1 MDLESALFTVLP
13 HGLFRG
19 EHDIL
24 RASVFVAPRLS
35 TGGVGERP
43 LGDYDLFRS
52 WPDLVPDLDLQLEFD
67 GVAVVPAKA
76 DPDAPSPDRDIF
88 DTVFTDEI
96 AVHDHSLTDLST
108 HTWHSYP
115 AAHIAHTVLDSYRAV
130 GLASPEAMPPVTTGP
145 LADLVAEIGRVGSE
159 PASDD
164 KLLDRLRETEH
175 SQLDLDRSRRYV
187 PSSAYTTSRQRF
199 TAANRFYDRY
209 RGTTRLRDEM
219 GTAGTPV
226 PPPPTPPRIDLHA
239 YLGALGDYPE
249 LLRRLGLVLDV
260 IVERPPAL
268 KEHGRVRL
276 VVGNPVADFMG
287 HEGTRPWTNY
297 VLRDPLF
304 VARPRHERYLRDGQ
318 LDFHT
323 ERLFVE
329 QIDIDGSALKL
340 IHAASSMHA
349 TRLYLTS
356 GAPQGTMT
364 ADEGSLPALRSN
376 GFTVVHRDRVES
388 VVEQTDRAVLAQA
401 AVTADVAPD
410 LFAEDVTRGYRLD
423 VDRDGSGFRT
433 LCAREGRYAVR
444 QADGTLVPI
453 PLPPDEGYVKG
464 ASTTSVPGDPDV
476 YLHEAMA
483 SWGGWSVVAG
493 RPGHTVTTEE
503 TLDTSDPVPTASPD
517 VPLVTSFRAQP
528 GSLTPLRFGS
538 TYRLRGRTVDL
549 AGNSVDDKAL
559 DEQAP
564 SDPQTFRRWEPV
576 PHPVV
581 LPHRDYGEG
590 ESQLRLVVRS
600 TLGLT
605 PKQWAALPRITALAA
620 HSDPDTA
627 YLTDDSRWLAPPKT
641 SQQMAELHGGFDAAF
656 GPGAGAAA
664 VDAAY
669 DLAVRESGELPD
681 KPDRTPLVTPYLP
694 DMSSRGASLRALPGT
709 PSGSAHVQ
717 AWPSEDNGGPW
728 HDRQPFRLEVV
739 EGSGPPKWDADDRV
753 LRVFLPQAELARV
766 QLSSGVAAR
775 DLAVHGI
782 WDLIGSG
789 PLEARARE
797 GRVWMITPGVELVL
811 VHAVEKPLSPPVV
824 AVPQSSMDRRSGESF
839 VSLVGT
845 IDNHAKSTGRLDVEA
860 AWSMQRDD
868 LSETFPADG
877 VDGRALRST
886 FGHVGDFEIEATENQ
901 ARTGRTDAT
910 GHGMPPRHLLR
921 HDLGDT
927 RHRVVGYHAKATT
940 RFREYFD
947 PHIWEQ
953 READGT
959 RVIEHVGPV
968 ATRHVP
974 SSKRPDPPDVAYIVP
989 TFTWTETVESLPARA
1004 LGVVEAP
1011 RRGRAGAGVAV
1022 GVGAG
1027 AVRRQLMKTVV
1038 RTRTCGLRVWLDRP
1052 WYSSGDGELLG
1063 VVVRKQPW
1071 LTWPIDL
1078 AAGFEVSALAR
1089 EGADRVASAIADR
1102 GLLRLRGRATL
1113 SPTERLMTVESATA
1127 ELTALGPTLG
1137 TLFPAVTVAPPD
1149 RLLTTWGADPAFRSA
1164 DPAGGPYIHQF
1175 PLRTAVGH
1183 AVTPEEETRS
1193 EVTVIGHTPQFDAD
1207 RGMWFCDLEID
1218 AGASYTP
1225 FIRLGLARYQPW
1237 SIDGHHLSRVVVP
1250 DFVQLMP
1257 RREARVSRSLP
1268 RIHVSVRGPVGLGAL
1283 ALVPGQA
1290 SVDDVRRTHRVTAT
1304 VQTRPAGAT
1313 DDLLWRAVG
1322 EPLVLDPDVAGG
1334 VTSVLW
1340 SGWLPKD
1347 AVPDGQERRILV
1359 EEFELHETDADEVD
1373 PFDAVEEQQL
1383 NVLFASL
1390 NRHVRARLV
1399 YADALPY

>member
-1 MDLESALFTVLP
+1 MDLETALFTVLP
-13 HGLFRG
+13 HGLFQG
-19 EHDIL
+19 QHDIL
-24 RASVFVAPRLS
+24 RASIFVAPRLS
-35 TGGVGERP
+35 TGGAGERP
-43 LGDYDLFRS
+43 LSDYDLFGA
-52 WPDLVPDLDLQLEFD
+52 WPDIVADLDLQLEFD

-76 DPDAPSPDRDIF
+76 DPDAPGPDRGIF
-88 DTVFTDEI
+88 DTVFSDEI
-96 AVHDHSLTDLST
+96 AVRDHSFTDLSSR
-108 HTWHSYP
+108 TWHSYP
-115 AAHIAHTVLDSYRAV
+115 AAQLAHTVLDSYRAV
-130 GLASPEAMPPVTTGP
+130 GLASPEALPPVTTGP
-145 LADLVAEIGRVGSE
+145 LSALVAEIGRVGAE

-164 KLLDRLRETEH
+164 KLLDRLRDAEH

-187 PSSAYTTSRQRF
+187 PPSAYTSSAQRF

-209 RGTTRLRDEM
+209 RGVTRLRDEM

-226 PPPPTPPRIDLHA
+226 PPPPTAPRIDLHA

-260 IVERPPAL
+260 IVERPSPL
-268 KEHGRVRL
+268 KEQGRVRL
-276 VVGNPVADFMG
+276 VVANPVADFMG

-329 QIDIDGSALKL
+329 QVDIDGSALKL
-340 IHAASSMHA
+340 IHASASMDS
-349 TRLYLTS
+349 TRRYLAS
-356 GAPQGTMT
+356 DAPTGTMT

-401 AVTADVAPD
+401 AVAADVPPD

-423 VDRDGSGFRT
+423 VDRDGFGFRT
-433 LCAREGRYAVR
+433 LCAREGSYAVR
-444 QADGTLVPI
+444 RADGSQVPI

-483 SWGGWSVVAG
+483 SWGGWSLVAG

-503 TLDTSDPVPTASPD
+503 TLDTSDPVPEASPD
-517 VPLVTSFRAQP
+517 VPLLTSFRAQP
-528 GSLTPLRFGS
+528 GTLTPLRFGS

-549 AGNSVDDKAL
+549 AGNSVDDKDL
-559 DEQAP
+559 DDQAP

-576 PHPVV
+576 PHPLV
-581 LPHRDYGEG
+581 LPHRGYGEG

-600 TLGLT
+600 TLGAT
-605 PKQWAALPRITALAA
+605 PQEWSALPRVSGLAA
-620 HSDPDTA
+620 HSSPDTA
-627 YLTDDSRWLAPPKT
+627 YLADDSRWLAPPKT

-656 GPGAGAAA
+656 GPAASAAA
-664 VDAAY
+664 VDAGY
-669 DLAVRESGELPD
+669 DLAARESGELPD
-681 KPDRTPLVTPYLP
+681 QPDRSPLTTPYLP
-694 DMSSRGASLRALPGT
+694 DRCSRGASLRTLPGAA
-709 PSGSAHVQ
+709 PGSARVQ
-717 AWPSEDNGGPW
+717 AWPSEDDGGPW
-728 HDRQPFRLEVV
+728 HDRQPFRLEIV
-739 EGSGPPKWDADDRV
+739 EGSAAPQWVGDERV
-753 LRVFLPQAELARV
+753 LRVFLPQAELTRV

-782 WDLIGSG
+782 WDLVGSAS
-789 PLEARARE
+789 LETRARE
-797 GRVWMITPGVELVL
+797 GRLWMITPGVELVL
-811 VHAVEKPLSPPVV
+811 VHAVEKPLTAPVV
-824 AVPQSSMDRRSGESF
+824 GVPQSGMERRSGESF

-860 AWSMQRDD
+860 AWSMQLDD
-868 LSETFPADG
+868 LSETTPADG
-877 VDGRALRST
+877 VDGRTLRST
-886 FGHVGDFEIEATENQ
+886 FGHVGDFDIVATEDQ

-959 RVIEHVGPV
+959 RVIEHVGAV

-974 SSKRPDPPDVAYIVP
+974 SSRRPDPPDVAYIVP
-989 TFTWTETVESLPARA
+989 TFTWTESVESMPARA
-1004 LGVVEAP
+1004 LGVSAAV
-1011 RRGRAGAGVAV
+1011 RRGGSAGV
-1022 GVGAG
+1022 GVGVGGRA
-1027 AVRRQLMKTVV
+1027 AVGRRLMKTVV

-1071 LTWPIDL
+1071 LTWPVDL

-1089 EGADRVASAIADR
+1089 ETADRVAITIADR
-1102 GLLRLRGRATL
+1102 GLVPLRGRATL
-1113 SPTERLMTVESATA
+1113 SPSERLMAVPSATA
-1127 ELTALGPTLG
+1127 ELNAIGPTLG
-1137 TLFPAVTVAPPD
+1137 TLFPAVTVGAPE

-1183 AVTPEEETRS
+1183 AVVPEEETRS

-1218 AGASYTP
+1218 AGSSYTP

-1257 RREARVSRSLP
+1257 RRAARVSRSLP
-1268 RIHVSVRGPVGLGAL
+1268 RIHVSVRGPVGLSSL
-1283 ALVPGQA
+1283 ALVPA
-1290 SVDDVRRTHRVTAT
+1290 EVSVDDLRRTRRVTAT

-1322 EPLVLDPDVAGG
+1322 EPLVLDPDVSGG

-1340 SGWLPKD
+1340 SGWLAKE

-1359 EEFELHETDADEVD
+1359 QEFELHESDADGVD
-1373 PFDAVEEQQL
+1373 PFDAVEEQRL
-1383 NVLFASL
+1383 DILFASVT
-1390 NRHVRARLV
+1390 RHVRSRLV